1 MSGSFTSNP
10 LMDALAK
17 VNALPAG
24 EAGSFT
30 PDELHVLR
38 AFAGRPA
45 DQLGERER
53 LFHHRVTEVL
63 RHHTSSEPT
72 VLELE
77 RRKNAFLR
85 TAIDKCMQGQ
95 ALELSEEELRVLKS
109 TASQLDTLTDPSA
122 SHLRLRGLVHEALV
136 ALAQAET
143 QGVRGM
149 EDFAPVIRTPKA
161 AAQAVAPAGGQNAD
175 TFFEGGTRARIREF
189 AEIPIETNARV
200 IEHQGDVVIDG
211 GVPDDVTLVVK
222 EGGVTVHGQC
232 AGNVLATR
240 TVAVHGSISGA
251 WTVSTDGDIRC
262 DRVLGGANLV
272 ARFGTVYCQS
282 MERPTRVYAG
292 KAINV
297 DGDARGGHLTAP
309 EISIG
314 GALRS
319 AHVQILDQLRCGALE
334 GEARE
339 PATVTFRTVM
349 SAQDYGVDLT
359 DTQLTHTRELL
370 RFRYRQAVG
379 ESMLAALQEDLRGLQ
394 LSRLCAFSGRTGI
407 DVPGLRGLQT
417 KVNYVSVAITIAEW
431 LEQVLLESL
440 EYTGDAQAACLK
452 TGTDECQAAVK
463 FLEREVSHLGDEFS
477 RETKALL
484 VSTCKHLTNLARR
497 VHDAAGRPAESEEAA
512 QALLSRLHELHGQK
526 EHAAQSLGEIMHGV
540 RDMIG
545 EASVNVT
552 DTEKLALL
560 ANNAANLAG
569 HVANSVPMRALK
581 AMAERHTNSIATYTH
596 GAGEVKAE
604 RDRLERA
611 VAGDPAVRVTEGRHA
626 DRFVR
631 AARFGPHVALMSSP
645 GMPTPTLGTPGEEGR
660 GVRVDKELNGPMVY
674 AADGLLLRRRTG

>member
-1 MSGSFTSNP
+1 
-10 LMDALAK
+10 MDALAK
-17 VNALPAG
+17 VNTLPAG

-30 PDELHVLR
+30 PDELQALR
-38 AFAGRPA
+38 AFAARSP
-45 DQLGERER
+45 DQLGDRER
-53 LFHHRVTEVL
+53 LFQKRVVDVL
-63 RHHTSSEPT
+63 GQHPPNEPT

-77 RRKNAFLR
+77 RRKNALLR
-85 TAIDKCMQGQ
+85 IAIDKCMQGH
-95 ALELSEEELRVLKS
+95 ALDLVEEELRILRS
-109 TASQLDTLTDPSA
+109 TASQLDTLSDPSA
-122 SHLRLRGLVHEALV
+122 SHLRLRGLVHEALM
-136 ALAQAET
+136 ALAQAEA

-149 EDFAPVIRTPKA
+149 EDFAPVIRNPKA
-161 AAQAVAPAGGQNAD
+161 AAQAVAPAGGHKSD
-175 TFFEGGTRARIREF
+175 DFFEGGARARLREF

-232 AGNVLATR
+232 AGNVLATK

-251 WTVSTDGDIRC
+251 WTVSTDGDIQC
-262 DRVLGGANLV
+262 ERVLGGANLV
-272 ARFGTVYCQS
+272 ARYGTVYCQS

-292 KAINV
+292 KAINI
-297 DGDARGGHLTAP
+297 DGDARGGQLIAP

-314 GALRS
+314 GALRG
-319 AHVQILDQLRCGALE
+319 AHVQVLDQLRCGALE

-349 SAQDYGVDLT
+349 SAQDYGVDLS
-359 DTQLTHTRELL
+359 DTQLTHVRELL
-370 RFRYRQAVG
+370 RFRFRQSVG
-379 ESMLAALQEDLRGLQ
+379 ECMLAALQEDLRGLQ
-394 LSRLCAFSGRTGI
+394 LARLCAFSGRTGL

-417 KVNYVSVAITIAEW
+417 KVNYVGVAITIAEW

-440 EYTGDAQAACLK
+440 EFSGDGQVACLK

-497 VHDAAGRPAESEEAA
+497 VHDAAGRPAETEETA
-512 QALLSRLHELHGQK
+512 QALLARLHELHGHAAQ
-526 EHAAQSLGEIMHGV
+526 AAQSLGEIMHGV
-540 RDMIG
+540 REMIG
-545 EASVNVT
+545 EASANVT
-552 DTEKLALL
+552 DPEKLAML

-581 AMAERHTNSIATYTH
+581 AMAERHTNSIATYAH

-604 RDRLERA
+604 RERLERV
-611 VAGDPAVRVTEGRHA
+611 VAADPAVRVTEGRRA

-631 AARFGPHVALMSSP
+631 AARFGPYVALMSSP
-645 GMPTPTLGTPGEEGR
+645 GMTTPTLGTPGNEGR
-660 GVRVDKELNGPMVY
+660 SVRIDKELAGPVVY
-674 AADGLLLRRRTG
+674 YADGLLLRHRPG